1 MKLLILILTINC
13 VYLFGRKIYDDEEV
27 TGLYK
32 ELFGQKIYK
41 NELRG
46 MYNRELDRLIEET
59 IEYKVGIIYYEI
71 IEKAKKGENEYSFT
85 IMCSELGSGSTC
97 QPNGHDVWKQS
108 HPNNILYITKSYIT
122 IEQFATTIIDRLNRT
137 FPDSD
142 ITKIYK
148 NCCDYY
154 TIKW

>member
-46 MYNRELDRLIEET
+46 MYTRELDRLIEET
-59 IEYKVGIIYYEI
+59 IEYKVGILYYEI

-85 IMCSELGSGSTC
+85 IMCSELGSGSAC

-122 IEQFATTIIDRLNRT
+122 IEQIATTIIDRLNRT

>member
-13 VYLFGRKIYDDEEV
+13 VYLFGKKIYDDEEV

-59 IEYKVGIIYYEI
+59 IEYKVGILYYEI

-85 IMCSELGSGSTC
+85 ILCSELGSGSTC

-108 HPNNILYITKSYIT
+108 HPNNILYITKS
-122 IEQFATTIIDRLNRT
+122 
-137 FPDSD
+137 
-142 ITKIYK
+142 
-148 NCCDYY
+148 
-154 TIKW
+154 